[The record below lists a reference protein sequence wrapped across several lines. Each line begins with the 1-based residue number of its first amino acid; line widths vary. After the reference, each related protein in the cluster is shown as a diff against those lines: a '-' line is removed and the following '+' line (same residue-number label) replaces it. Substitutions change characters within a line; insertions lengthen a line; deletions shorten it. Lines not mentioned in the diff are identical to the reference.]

1 MELDSEI
8 AAGTMKLGLIHLM
21 MGDVATARAD
31 FARGQEHFTDP
42 ATKREFTYWTA
53 ASYAYTGDGKSAV
66 RELTNILGTTLTPA
80 QTAVV
85 HERLAAVEA
94 YLGDRKAVASHLTA
108 SDAATPP
115 AAHYALK
122 AIVCARI
129 NDLDQA
135 RGAAAQFTS
144 RAPAT
149 NLFPHTRNAL
159 IALQAKD
166 LATAEQELAA
176 APPNDLFT
184 KAVRADLFMRKGQK
198 AEAQALRQEIS
209 TSSVKLDGNPPVD
222 FFKLMAKMHAD
233 KL

>member
-1 MELDSEI
+1 ME
-8 AAGTMKLGLIHLM
+8 
-21 MGDVATARAD
+21 
-31 FARGQEHFTDP
+31 
-42 ATKREFTYWTA
+42 
-53 ASYAYTGDGKSAV
+53 
-66 RELTNILGTTLTPA
+66 
-80 QTAVV
+80 
-85 HERLAAVEA
+85 
-94 YLGDRKAVASHLTA
+94 GDRKAVASHLTA

-144 RAPAT
+144 MAPAT
-149 NLFPHTRNAL
+149 NLFPHTLNAL